1 MKLVSITCT
10 AFHVYLKAF
19 FDVTSL
25 SCNVHAKRGRFRV
38 ESAIFLLID
47 TPIEMIKRYNKL
59 LFYYNTLAVLFINL
73 QNAALY
79 AHTRC

>member
-1 MKLVSITCT
+1 MKLVSTT

-19 FDVTSL
+19 FNVTSL

-47 TPIEMIKRYNKL
+47 TSIEMIKRYNKL
-59 LFYYNTLAVLFINL
+59 LFYSNTLAVLLINL
-73 QNAALY
+73 QHAALY